1 MNVVKPLS
9 EASSSAFSFGRT
21 TQGASPVTD
30 NNEWKSPAGV
40 PTPPPTPYGAP
51 AASTPPPPPAGYGP
65 PVPATPTP
73 PAPYGQPAAATPTP
87 PPPGQYGQPASPTP
101 PPGGYPAPGAY
112 PPPPAPVFGAGFVA
126 AGPAGANQPGWT
138 PPPKPGLIPLR
149 PLGFGT
155 LLGAAFQVMRRN
167 PKPTLGVSLL
177 FNGAIILLLGAIV
190 GFVAYTLFG
199 RIQSS
204 TIEDNP
210 EIVAGAVGGGIIA
223 SLIPVALSI
232 VIAAI
237 IQGIVSLEVARA
249 TLGDRLKFSGLW
261 KLAKGRVG
269 ALIGWSALLIAGVL
283 VILLILTLLITA
295 VAVGAGDSGPGLAV
309 FFGVISVLGG
319 IVLSFWIN
327 TKLCLVPSILML
339 ERLTL
344 WASIGRSWSLTR
356 GYFWKTLGITLLVN
370 VIVQTASQVI
380 SVPISLISTLAS
392 SLINVNGEEET
403 AIVVGVITVA
413 LSGVVSI
420 VVGAVASVL
429 ASSVL
434 TLIYLDIRFRKEGL
448 DLELS
453 RYVEARQTGDSSV
466 TNPYERDFGVTAAKP
481 ANDSPW
487 A

>member
-30 NNEWKSPAGV
+30 NNEWKSPAGA
-40 PTPPPTPYGAP
+40 PTP
-51 AASTPPPPPAGYGP
+51 
-65 PVPATPTP
+65 P
-73 PAPYGQPAAATPTP
+73 PAPYGPPAPATP
-87 PPPGQYGQPASPTP
+87 PPPAAPAYGQPAAPPPPSEYGQPTAPPPPPVGYGQPTAPPP
-101 PPGGYPAPGAY
+101 PPGGSYVLPGAY
-112 PPPPAPVFGAGFVA
+112 PPPPAPVFGAGFAPGTPA
-126 AGPAGANQPGWT
+126 ALQAGWT

-155 LLGAAFQVMRRN
+155 LLGASFQVMRRN
-167 PKPTLGVSLL
+167 PKPTLGVALL
-177 FNGAIILLLGAIV
+177 FNGAIILLLGVIV

-210 EIVAGAVGGGIIA
+210 EIVAGAVGGGLIA
-223 SLIPVALSI
+223 ALIPVALSI
-232 VIAAI
+232 VVSAI

-261 KLAKGRVG
+261 KLAKGRIG

-283 VILLILTLLITA
+283 VIMLILALLITA

-309 FFGVISVLGG
+309 FLGVITVLGG
-319 IVLSFWIN
+319 IVLSFWIS
-327 TKLCLVPSILML
+327 TKLCLVPSVLML
-339 ERLTL
+339 ERLPL
-344 WASIGRSWSLTR
+344 FASVARSWSLTR

-380 SVPISLISTLAS
+380 SVPLSLISTFAG

-403 AIVVGVITVA
+403 AIVVGAITVA

-420 VVGAVASVL
+420 VIGAVASVL

-434 TLIYLDIRFRKEGL
+434 TLIYIDIRFRKEGL

-453 RYVEARQTGDSSV
+453 RYAEARQAGDSSV
-466 TNPYERDFGVTAAKP
+466 TNPYERDFGVTAARP

>member
-9 EASSSAFSFGRT
+9 EASSSAFSFGLT

-30 NNEWKSPAGV
+30 NNEWKSPAGA
-40 PTPPPTPYGAP
+40 PTPPPAPYGPPAPATPPPPAP
-51 AASTPPPPPAGYGP
+51 AASTPPPPPSAYGP
-65 PVPATPTP
+65 PAPA
-73 PAPYGQPAAATPTP
+73 TP
-87 PPPGQYGQPASPTP
+87 PPPA
-101 PPGGYPAPGAY
+101 PPGSYPAPGAY
-112 PPPPAPVFGAGFVA
+112 PPPPAPVFGAGFAPA
-126 AGPAGANQPGWT
+126 APGGTQPGWT

-155 LLGAAFQVMRRN
+155 LLGAAFQVLRRN
-167 PKPTLGVSLL
+167 PKPTLGVALL
-177 FNGAIILLLGAIV
+177 FNGAIILLLGVIV

-210 EIVAGAVGGGIIA
+210 EIVAGAVGGGLIA
-223 SLIPVALSI
+223 ALIPVALSI
-232 VIAAI
+232 VISAI

-261 KLAKGRVG
+261 KLAKGRIG
-269 ALIGWSALLIAGVL
+269 ALIGWSALLIVGVL

-309 FFGVISVLGG
+309 FLGVVAVLGG
-319 IVLSFWIN
+319 VVLSFWIN

-339 ERLTL
+339 ERLPL
-344 WASIGRSWSLTR
+344 FASVARSWSLTR

-370 VIVQTASQVI
+370 VIVQTASQIV
-380 SVPISLISTLAS
+380 SVPISLIATFAS

-403 AIVVGVITVA
+403 AIVVGAITLA
-413 LSGVVSI
+413 LSGVVS
-420 VVGAVASVL
+420 VVIGAVASVL

-434 TLIYLDIRFRKEGL
+434 TLIYIDIRFRKEGL

-453 RYVEARQTGDSSV
+453 RYAEARQTGDSSV
-466 TNPYERDFGVTAAKP
+466 SNPYERDFGVTAARP